1 MPALIHRGAA
11 PMRLDLAIAANP
23 DFRRGFVKGDLL
35 S

>member
-11 PMRLDLAIAANP
+11 PMRRDLAIAANP
-23 DFRRGFVKGDLL
+23 DFRHGFVKGDLL